1 MLTPLDIQNK
11 EFKKSFRGYNLN
23 SVDGFLDKVIEDY
36 EKIYNENIELK
47 YKVNLYSDQIRH
59 YNTLEETI
67 KNTLIVA
74 QNSADEVI
82 NTARIKS
89 QNIIEEAKINSRKSI
104 EISKQKVVELNQE
117 YDNLL
122 KEMSSFK
129 RIIWP
134 VEGAIKLILRDEEK
148 IDENNMRYFKEINDN
163 LIQLMDFINMDREII
178 LAIFDLHL
186 SNNDNKMNKTMQTL
200 TVVATIFTPMTFL
213 TGVYGMNF
221 KYMPEL
227 NFKWSYAIFWVI
239 ALLNIT
245 TLYRYYK
252 KKGWI

>member
-47 YKVNLYSDQIRH
+47 DKVNLYSDQIRH
-59 YNTLEETI
+59 YNTLEETM
-67 KNTLIVA
+67 KNALIVA

-82 NTARIKS
+82 NTARMKS
-89 QNIIEEAKINSRKSI
+89 QNIIEEAKISSRKSV

-129 RIIWP
+129 NKYQSL
-134 VEGAIKLILRDEEK
+134 IKLHLKSLDDVDMSDKEK
-148 IDENNMRYFKEINDN
+148 LIKDENLEDEKNDEKAFDN
-163 LIQLMDFINMDREII
+163 LVN
-178 LAIFDLHL
+178 
-186 SNNDNKMNKTMQTL
+186 
-200 TVVATIFTPMTFL
+200 
-213 TGVYGMNF
+213 
-221 KYMPEL
+221 
-227 NFKWSYAIFWVI
+227 
-239 ALLNIT
+239 
-245 TLYRYYK
+245 
-252 KKGWI
+252 

>member
-89 QNIIEEAKINSRKSI
+89 QNIIEEAKINSRKSV

-129 RIIWP
+129 NKYQSL
-134 VEGAIKLILRDEEK
+134 IKSHLKSLDDVDMSDKERLIK
-148 IDENNMRYFKEINDN
+148 DENLEDEKNDEKAFDN
-163 LIQLMDFINMDREII
+163 LVN
-178 LAIFDLHL
+178 
-186 SNNDNKMNKTMQTL
+186 
-200 TVVATIFTPMTFL
+200 
-213 TGVYGMNF
+213 
-221 KYMPEL
+221 
-227 NFKWSYAIFWVI
+227 
-239 ALLNIT
+239 
-245 TLYRYYK
+245 
-252 KKGWI
+252 